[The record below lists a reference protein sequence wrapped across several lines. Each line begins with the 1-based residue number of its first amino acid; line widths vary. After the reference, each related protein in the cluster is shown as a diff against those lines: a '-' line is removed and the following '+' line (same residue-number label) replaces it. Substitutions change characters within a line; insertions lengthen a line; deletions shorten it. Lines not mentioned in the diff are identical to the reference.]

1 MADQQDPQQE
11 ALTQIQRVYEDGK
24 AEINGREYAFHR
36 MTHKERRKVFAF
48 FSKIQDDM
56 NKGSFW
62 WLESP
67 EFADVEQVI
76 ERNVTFN
83 GVALAKLDNHWEHYP
98 GDYIL
103 FITTALGV
111 ISYPFM
117 PAALTGS
124 Q

>member
-1 MADQQDPQQE
+1 MVEQDSQQE
-11 ALTQIQRVYEDGK
+11 ALAQIQRVYEDSK
-24 AEINGREYAFHR
+24 AEINGREYEFHR

-62 WLESP
+62 WLESSD
-67 EFADVEQVI
+67 FADVEQVI

-83 GVALAKLDNHWEHYP
+83 GVALAKLDNHWENYP
-98 GDYIL
+98 QDYIL
-103 FITTALGV
+103 FITTALGT

-117 PAALTGS
+117 PVAPTDS